1 MKNILNR
8 KLLAAGLIVAL
19 TTSGTAM
26 AALDT
31 TALETAATGFT
42 ADAVAA
48 FGVIGLAAVLAAYG
62 GVIWKWI
69 KAAVFS

>member
-1 MKNILNR
+1 MKNIFNR

-19 TTSGTAM
+19 TASGSVM
-26 AALDT
+26 AAIDMEDLT
-31 TALETAATGFT
+31 TAANGFT
-42 ADAVAA
+42 AEAVAA
-48 FGVIGLAAVLAAYG
+48 FGVIGLASVLAAYG

>member
-19 TTSGTAM
+19 ATSGTAM

-31 TALETAATGFT
+31 AALQTAATGFT

-48 FGVIGLAAVLAAYG
+48 FAVIGLAAVLAAYG

>member
-19 TTSGTAM
+19 TASGSAM
-26 AALDT
+26 AAIDMEDLT
-31 TALETAATGFT
+31 TAANGFT

>member
-1 MKNILNR
+1 MKNMLNR

-19 TTSGTAM
+19 TVSGTAS
-26 AALDT
+26 AAMDT
-31 TALETAATGFT
+31 TALQTAATGFT
-42 ADAVAA
+42 TDAVAA
-48 FGVIGLAAVLAAYG
+48 FGIIGLAAVLAAYG